1 MIKKKLKKDMLF
13 ELKSYVNRILGD
25 DVKIRKKS
33 DISMVPLYLQEIFKF
48 YELKLYGE
56 DLVAVIYG
64 SEEFLHTPVK
74 IRKYIDT
81 LKGIFSKDVI
91 FVSNRISSWNRDRL
105 IKQKV
110 LFIIPENQMFLPNI
124 GIDLREYFKMKREKV
139 EYFSPSTQS
148 IIISLLLEGLTNGIT
163 PDDIVRISGYS
174 RMTISR
180 VIDEL
185 ETLEILN
192 VNFQGKESIID
203 IRFTGKEL
211 WKTILPYLRTPIKKI
226 LYVKEYDNRFDEHF
240 FRSGF
245 SALSEYT
252 MLSGPDIL
260 EYAIS
265 KSLFNNCCRK
275 GYFCDE
281 VKYPEEAKIRLEL
294 WNYVPGI
301 TGDKVKQVVDKLSL
315 YKCFDDMED
324 ERVLQALDELLRG
337 IKW

>member
-1 MIKKKLKKDMLF
+1 MINKRVKKDILF
-13 ELKSYVNRILGD
+13 ELISYVNRILGD

-56 DLVAVIYG
+56 DLVAVIYV
-64 SEEFLHTPVK
+64 STKFLHTPAK
-74 IRKYIDT
+74 IRKFIDT
-81 LKGIFSKDVI
+81 LKGIFSRDIVFI
-91 FVSNRISSWNRDRL
+91 SNGISSWNRDRL

-110 LFIIPENQMFLPNI
+110 SFIIPENQMFLPNI
-124 GIDLREYFKMKREKV
+124 GIDLREHFKQKRDKV

-148 IIISLLLEGLTNGIT
+148 IIIGLILKKLTYGIT
-163 PDDIVRISGYS
+163 PDEIVRISGYS
-174 RMTISR
+174 RMTITR

-185 ETLEILN
+185 ETLGILN
-192 VNFQGKESIID
+192 VNFQGKESFID
-203 IRFTGKEL
+203 IKYSGKEL
-211 WKTILPYLRTPIKKI
+211 WKEILPYLRTPIKKT
-226 LYVKEYDNRFDEHF
+226 LYLKEYDNRFDEHF
-240 FRSGF
+240 FVSGF

-252 MLSGPDIL
+252 MLSGADIF

-265 KSLFNNCCRK
+265 KSLFNDFCRK

-301 TGDKVKQVVDKLSL
+301 AGDKMKQVVDRISL
-315 YKCFDDMED
+315 YKCFDDTED